1 MSSLDISRPP
11 PTHQADALLSQ
22 ITPVQNT
29 WYTVLA
35 TKINARLLQIAC
47 KVATTG
53 ETLEVRIVI
62 DGITITASLAA
73 TAGTLYYYDLT
84 ISDTGLS
91 ASLVTAQ
98 PAKPFIIEG
107 RNVQVQIRKTTA
119 AGTGTITAAG
129 AWQKW

>member
-11 PTHQADALLSQ
+11 PTHQADAVLSQ
-22 ITPVQNT
+22 VTPVQNT

-53 ETLEVRIVI
+53 ETLELSIVI
-62 DGITITASLAA
+62 DGKTITASLAA
-73 TAGTLYYYDLT
+73 TAGTLYYYDLA

-91 ASLVTAQ
+91 ASPVTAQ

-119 AGTGTITAAG
+119 AGTGTITACAS
-129 AWQKW
+129 WQKW